1 MVHFAR
7 TTVNLS
13 GTSGTFFGARVLPV
27 VMHLHFGSHFRV
39 VSRSHYVSCQKNP
52 SHPILDFELRST
64 APGLAAK
71 TMVTAGINTW
81 INFGEPP
88 QLEHSG
94 CHEWGAKGVSEND
107 SDDVSKTDGI
117 RHNIYV
123 AQYLIEPQMAG

>member
-13 GTSGTFFGARVLPV
+13 VTSGTFSGARVLPV
-27 VMHLHFGSHFRV
+27 VMHLLSEWFTRFWTL
-39 VSRSHYVSCQKNP
+39 N
-52 SHPILDFELRST
+52 FEALH
-64 APGLAAK
+64 LAAK

-117 RHNIYV
+117 RHNIYIYICGSI
-123 AQYLIEPQMAG
+123 AY